1 MPAGFPRQPK
11 DMIARRSITASL
23 VSLRSLNPTST
34 DEMQHPDRVFDV
46 TLTAGA
52 LVVHWEKK
60 PVALISGNKLNA
72 IAPDRNAT

>member
-1 MPAGFPRQPK
+1 
-11 DMIARRSITASL
+11 MITRRRFTASL
-23 VSLRSLNPTST
+23 VTLHSQNPAST

-60 PVALISGNKLNA
+60 PVAFISGNNLNA